1 MNGNA
6 PLDLANTGLV
16 IPTLQN
22 EPLPIA
28 QIKPSPCTLACPAGI
43 NVKAYVSLI
52 AEGRFA
58 QALEMIRKRCPLPAI
73 CGRICHHPCEKACR
87 RARYDDAVSIRA
99 LKRFVAD
106 HERDTSIAPPP
117 PVKFDERIAVVG
129 SGPAGLTA
137 AYDLRLAGYCVTIFE
152 SENEPGGMLRYGIA
166 DYRLPADVLDA
177 EIGVLL
183 QSGIEIR
190 TNQRVGVHVSLD
202 QLQREYAAV
211 LLAVG
216 AQRGRNL
223 GLKGEESTPEVQ
235 DALSFLRGVKTG
247 DRNRVEG
254 NVVVIGGGST
264 AVEAAR
270 TALRLG
276 ASSVQILYRRYR
288 EELLADHE
296 EVEAA
301 ESEGIRFR
309 FLVAPRRLVKKG
321 RKLAAL
327 ECVQVGLGEPDAS
340 GRRRPIEIPG
350 SEFTV
355 ETQRILVAVGQT
367 IDFSFLPKKLD
378 GINSNGRLTIDEKT
392 AMTDVPGIF
401 AAGDAVTG
409 PATVVEAIGA
419 GHCAAESIRHFLQ
432 EGKADIRE
440 QKPERRAPAE
450 YELPEP
456 QPLAAQR
463 IRPQL
468 LPLTEVEPFDEV
480 ELPFTAGDAV
490 AEARRCLRCG
500 PCGECRSCTSSCNR
514 RHIMVRVESGN
525 GEPPEAFLLRTTANV
540 SLAMPTEKATPAWLI
555 HGLRARSLDAR
566 LGQKSEVLP
575 VRCRIENPRCRG
587 CTRCVEVCPFGA
599 LTKPVVAGDA
609 VRLDPGLCRGCGLCA
624 ATCPTGT
631 AILGALSPEWWS
643 DRLDAV
649 LDPNIAESQFIVLAC
664 QRRAGSLEK
673 TFDDHGLHV
682 DVIRFRCVG
691 QIDAGMLLELSR
703 QPFKR
708 ILVAGCVADRCRF
721 TKGAT
726 RAMEQ
731 LARARNIVESLGGD
745 SSRIA
750 DDWSADRGGDPL
762 GNAVKN
768 LTGGH

>member
-1 MNGNA
+1 MTG
-6 PLDLANTGLV
+6 PLDLTNTGLV
-16 IPTLQN
+16 IPRLQT
-22 EPLPIA
+22 EPLPIT

-58 QALEMIRKRCPLPAI
+58 QALEVIRKRCPLPAI

-106 HERDTSIAPPP
+106 HERDSVTTPPP
-117 PVKFDERIAVVG
+117 PIKYDERIAIVG

-137 AYDLRLAGYCVTIFE
+137 AYDLRLAGYRVTIFE
-152 SENEPGGMLRYGIA
+152 AESEPGGMLRYGIA

-177 EIGVLL
+177 EIDVLL
-183 QSGIEIR
+183 HSGIEIR
-190 TNQRVGVHVSLD
+190 TKQRVGKDVDLE
-202 QLQREYAAV
+202 QLRRDYEAV

-216 AQRGRNL
+216 AQHGRNL
-223 GLKGEESTPEVQ
+223 GLKGEESTHEVQ
-235 DALSFLRGVKTG
+235 DALSYLRSVKNG
-247 DRNRVEG
+247 DRTRAAG

-276 ASSVQILYRRYR
+276 AASVQILYRRYR

-301 ESEGIRFR
+301 EAEGIRFR
-309 FLVAPRRLVKKG
+309 FLVAPRRLVKRGK
-321 RKLAAL
+321 KLAGL
-327 ECVQVGLGEPDAS
+327 ECVGVGLGEPDAS

-350 SEFTV
+350 SEFVIDTD
-355 ETQRILVAVGQT
+355 RILVAVGQT
-367 IDFSFLPKKLD
+367 IDFAFLPKKLT
-378 GINSNGRLTIDEKT
+378 GIHSGGRLTIDETT
-392 AMTDVPGIF
+392 AMTGIAGIF

-419 GHCAAESIRHFLQ
+419 GHRAAESIRHFLQ
-432 EGKADIRE
+432 EGKPDIRE

-463 IRPQL
+463 IHPEL
-468 LPLTEVEPFDEV
+468 LPLAEVEAFSEV
-480 ELPFTAGDAV
+480 ELPLTAGDAV

-500 PCGECRSCTSSCNR
+500 PCGECRSCTTSCNR

-525 GEPPEAFLLRTTANV
+525 GTPPEAFLLRTTSNV
-540 SLAMPTEKATPAWLI
+540 SLSMPTEHTTPAWLV
-555 HGLRARSLDAR
+555 HGLRSRSLEAR
-566 LGQKSEVLP
+566 LGEKSEVLP

-587 CTRCVEVCPFGA
+587 CTRCVEVCPFQA

-609 VRLDPGLCRGCGLCA
+609 VKLDPALCRGCGLCA

-649 LDPNIAESQFIVLAC
+649 LNPNVGENQHIVLAC

-691 QIDAGMLLELSR
+691 QIDAGMLLELAR

-708 ILVAGCVADRCRF
+708 ILVAGCVTDRCRF

-731 LARARNIVESLGGD
+731 LARARSIVELVGGD
-745 SSRIA
+745 SSRIVE
-750 DDWSADRGGDPL
+750 DWSADRGADPL
-762 GNAVKN
+762 TAAVTN